1 MVCGFFFCFLWGTWF
16 ERRKYFHHI
25 IKSTSP
31 RTPYPHVPGV
41 LTVCLCLS
49 PEQLSRQPVG
59 TTQCK
64 RCPPSMSSTA
74 PCPQPGRVCE
84 GWGRIHLHML
94 FIGLRATAC
103 PSSHGVL
110 TPRRTGPGKG
120 CSPPLVREML
130 PVELGS
136 KWKEKWSAEP
146 VGRSQVGP
154 CPRVPRCS
162 HQCHSTAQLKYL
174 W

>member
-1 MVCGFFFCFLWGTWF
+1 MWGTWF

-110 TPRRTGPGKG
+110 TPRCTGPLIPWGSHTPSHRSWEGLLSPACKGNAPGGAGEQMERKMVCRTGGQVP
-120 CSPPLVREML
+120 
-130 PVELGS
+130 
-136 KWKEKWSAEP
+136 
-146 VGRSQVGP
+146 GRSLPPSPQMQSPVSFN
-154 CPRVPRCS
+154 C
-162 HQCHSTAQLKYL
+162 TA
-174 W
+174 